1 MCSSAVADAVAAAAT
16 AMVGDIAMA
25 AGATT
30 DSLVTTLSINEP
42 PEGSIDIPSQMVI
55 KLPEVLDP
63 ANVKTQLSAVPG
75 VQVVVQNIVTRIS
88 QSES

>member
-1 MCSSAVADAVAAAAT
+1 
-16 AMVGDIAMA
+16 MA

-75 VQVVVQNIVTRIS
+75 VQVVVQNIVTRIF

>member
-75 VQVVVQNIVTRIS
+75 VQVVVQNIVTRIF

>member
-1 MCSSAVADAVAAAAT
+1 MCSTTVADAVAAAAA

-30 DSLVTTLSINEP
+30 ASLVTTLSIKEAP
-42 PEGSIDIPSQMVI
+42 KGSIDIPSQMVI

-75 VQVVVQNIVTRIS
+75 VQVVVQNLVVTLT